1 MKGSSNYRIKI
12 KRKLNIWIQCYPS
25 IWLAVTTPIN
35 WLAFETLPYFM
46 YLLETIF
53 PVIFLSIQ
61 GMWVQPGM
69 GEYTY
74 NPSTQEAVAG
84 GRPSWFTQQLSNQPG
99 LHHRKP
105 REDGPGPS
113 SQHALYRCL
122 VVGCG
127 IRAEGEGERISFSFW
142 HTLLVLM
149 DSGKAGGRMAV
160 KSVPRSPYHM
170 SPRPTQSLL
179 CRLRK

>member
-1 MKGSSNYRIKI
+1 
-12 KRKLNIWIQCYPS
+12 
-25 IWLAVTTPIN
+25 
-35 WLAFETLPYFM
+35 M

-142 HTLLVLM
+142 HTLLELM